1 MKKLTLL
8 ATLSAILVLAVAN
21 WAGAINSQAGTSAFS
36 FLKIDVGARAVGM
49 GGAFTGLADD
59 EASLYYNPSGIASLE
74 GNRLIFT
81 YHNYVADLQS
91 GFLGYIH
98 PLNPTRRIGVSVSYL
113 NYGDFVQTDLSG
125 NETGTFSGGDLLV
138 GISFAEQKT
147 DCISYGGTAK
157 FIYEKVQ
164 NYSATGVAVDLGAKY
179 VSDRGRWGG
188 GLSILNLGA
197 QLSALGS
204 DKDRLPL
211 TLRVGGFAR
220 PRDLDLL
227 LAGDI
232 IIPADNSLAFALG
245 AEFVDFKPLFLRVGW
260 NSNGKNFR
268 AHDSKDKIAGLSFGF
283 GLDYKRWQFSY
294 AYSPSADLGNSHRV
308 TLAGGIG
315 R

>member
-1 MKKLTLL
+1 MKKLTVL
-8 ATLSAILVLAVAN
+8 ATLSGVFVLAMAN

-98 PLNPTRRIGVSVSYL
+98 PLDPTRRIGVSVSYL
-113 NYGDFVQTDLSG
+113 NYGDFVQTDRAG

-147 DCISYGGTAK
+147 DRISYGGTAK
-157 FIYEKVQ
+157 FIYEKIQ
-164 NYSATGVAVDLGAKY
+164 DYSATGVAVDLGAKY
-179 VSDRGRWGG
+179 VADRGRWGG

-211 TLRVGGFAR
+211 TLRGGGFVR

-283 GLDYKRWQFSY
+283 GLDYKRWQISY

>member
-1 MKKLTLL
+1 MKKLSIF
-8 ATLSAILVLAVAN
+8 ATLSCVLVLAAAN
-21 WAGAINSQAGTSAFS
+21 GAGAINSQAGTSAFS

-113 NYGDFVQTDLSG
+113 SYGDFVQTDLNG
-125 NETGTFSGGDLLV
+125 NETGKFSGGDLLV
-138 GISFAEQKT
+138 AVSLAERKGER
-147 DCISYGGTAK
+147 ISYGGTAK

-164 NYSATGVAVDLGAKY
+164 NYSATGVAIDLGAKY

-188 GLSILNLGA
+188 GVSVLNLGA

-211 TLRVGGFAR
+211 TLRVGGFVR
-220 PRDLDLL
+220 PRDLNIL

-232 IIPADNSLAFALG
+232 IVPADNAIAFALG
-245 AEFVDFKPLFLRVGW
+245 AEYVDLKPLFLRIGW
-260 NSNGKNFR
+260 NSNGRNFR
-268 AHDSKDKIAGLSFGF
+268 AHDSKDKVAGLSFGF
-283 GLDYKRWQFSY
+283 GLDYRRWQISY

-315 R
+315 K